1 MSYSSAVLGVDCSNQ
16 VSPILFGKDV
26 ATIKCY
32 FLNVSD
38 IATPCPSSY
47 TYAHA
52 WPYCMRSMPCQSYLP
67 NVPIVAIYV

>member
-38 IATPCPSSY
+38 LATPF
-47 TYAHA
+47 
-52 WPYCMRSMPCQSYLP
+52 
-67 NVPIVAIYV
+67 